1 MKYNRQ
7 KNKDMVRKTAGGALL
22 SALACVLLIAGGI
35 FEILDMTG
43 AAAASV
49 AVLAAYLEF
58 GTSTA
63 LAVYA
68 SSAAISLI
76 FFSTA
81 SSTIYYVLILGYFPI
96 FKFFIDKKFK
106 KHFFLSRI
114 LKFTVFNLGS
124 LAVLLL
130 FFKIYGIQEV
140 IKEFTVSFI
149 SPYAAAVFVFVLLNI
164 FLIAYDISLNM
175 LSVIYM
181 RVIKKRI
188 FPHK

>member
-1 MKYNRQ
+1 
-7 KNKDMVRKTAGGALL
+7 MVRKTAGGALL

-106 KHFFLSRI
+106 KHFFHNI
-114 LKFTVFNLGS
+114 YFIPVIT
-124 LAVLLL
+124 LL
-130 FFKIYGIQEV
+130 
-140 IKEFTVSFI
+140 
-149 SPYAAAVFVFVLLNI
+149 
-164 FLIAYDISLNM
+164 
-175 LSVIYM
+175 
-181 RVIKKRI
+181 
-188 FPHK
+188 